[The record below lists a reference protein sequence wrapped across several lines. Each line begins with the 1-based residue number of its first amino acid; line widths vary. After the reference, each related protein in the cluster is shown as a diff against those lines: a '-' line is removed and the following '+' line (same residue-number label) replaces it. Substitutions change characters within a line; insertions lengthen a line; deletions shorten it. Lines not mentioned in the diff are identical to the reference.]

1 MYIENM
7 QLIKAKLAAEGRMS
21 QSDIIKQILK
31 DHKSN
36 PAKKAMT
43 VGMDYYDGKH
53 DIYEHNFQESTVY
66 EDVETSNG
74 IRQTATQVTN
84 ENNSNHHNVH
94 NFFYQQ
100 VNQKTA
106 YIAGKPLSVTVEGS
120 KNDAKLKEFEDLITL
135 VSSCE
140 RFADIINDWITYASC
155 KGCEW
160 FHTYYNND
168 GKFNY
173 MIVPAEEIIPFYD
186 TDRQQELVEL
196 LRVYNITMIFDG
208 KETLRK
214 KIEWWTKNDVTYFIE
229 NEQGDFVLDN
239 FYSNN
244 PSGHWYDITSLNN
257 VEIKRVA
264 NGWGRVPFIPLYN
277 NPRHTSDLQ
286 LIKGLQ
292 DAYNL
297 ISSASTNNQI
307 DLVELYWLVQ
317 GYGGETAKA
326 IQKKLRM
333 NKAVHIS
340 DPSGKISAEQVTL
353 SVSERIAWLKLLRE
367 DIYNLGMAIDTT
379 AQSFATAPSGV
390 ALQFLYTPLDMKANM
405 LINKL
410 KLALSEFFWFVTQ
423 DINSKNKTAYDSNL
437 IRVDVNKT
445 VITNDAETIE
455 NIEKSRN
462 LVPDN
467 LLLAKHPYVDDVN
480 QAEEDLK
487 KQKEEQQKRF
497 LNSDVPFEDDDE

>member
-1 MYIENM
+1 MFIDNM
-7 QLIKAKLAAEGRMS
+7 QLIKAKLAAEGKMS

-31 DHKSN
+31 DHESN
-36 PAKKAMT
+36 PAKKIMHEG
-43 VGMDYYDGKH
+43 VNYYDGLHDILKH
-53 DIYEHNFQESTVY
+53 DFQSSVVY
-66 EDVETSNG
+66 EDVETPNG
-74 IRQTATQVTN
+74 IRSTATQVTN

-94 NFFYQQ
+94 NFFKQQ
-100 VNQKTA
+100 VDQKTA
-106 YIAGKPLSVTVEGS
+106 YIAGKPLSVTVEGAD
-120 KNDAKLKEFEDLITL
+120 KDTQLKKFEDEITL
-135 VSSCE
+135 VSSNE
-140 RFADIINDWITYASC
+140 RFIDAVNDLILYASC
-155 KGCEW
+155 KGTEW
-160 FHTYYNND
+160 LHIYYDSEGN
-168 GKFNY
+168 FSY
-173 MIVPAEEIIPFYD
+173 MVVPAEEIIPFFD

-196 LRVYNITMIFDG
+196 LRVYSIAVVSSG

-214 KIEWWTKNDVTYFIE
+214 KIEWWTKQDVTYFVE
-229 NEQGDFVLDN
+229 NEQGDYVLDL
-239 FYSNN
+239 FYSFN
-244 PSGHWYDITSLNN
+244 PSGHWYDITSLNG
-257 VEIKRVA
+257 VETQREA
-264 NGWGRVPFIPLYN
+264 NAWGRVPFIPLYN

-297 ISSASTNNQI
+297 ISSSATNNQI

-326 IQKKLRM
+326 IQSKLHM
-333 NKAVHIS
+333 NKAVSIN
-340 DPSGKISAEQVTL
+340 DPTGKITAQQVEL

-410 KLALSEFFWFVTQ
+410 KLTLSNFFWFMTQ
-423 DINSKNKTAYDSNL
+423 DINTKSGKSYDSNL

-445 VITNDAETIE
+445 IITNDSETIE
-455 NIEKSRN
+455 NIDKSRG

-480 QAEEDLK
+480 QAQADLQEQK
-487 KQKEEQQKRF
+487 KQNTKRF
-497 LNSDVPFEDDDE
+497 LNDDAHEDDE